1 MRELGLSAVGRSCC
15 CWRLAGGE
23 ERRLGRSAVGFV
35 SSVLAGEGRV
45 CGGWLT
51 EVESPV
57 VVAQAKKEGT
67 ASGRKSVSVRART

>member
-1 MRELGLSAVGRSCC
+1 L
-15 CWRLAGGE
+15 E

-51 EVESPV
+51 EVEGPV

-67 ASGRKSVSVRART
+67 ASGRKSVSVWART